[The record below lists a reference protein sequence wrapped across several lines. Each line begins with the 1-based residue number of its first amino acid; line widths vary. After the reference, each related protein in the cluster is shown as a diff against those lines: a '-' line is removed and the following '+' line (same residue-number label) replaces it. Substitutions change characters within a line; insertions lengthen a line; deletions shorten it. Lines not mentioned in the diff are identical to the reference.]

1 MDQDTHPLTAR
12 LSPSSISRLIY
23 WSISYALSHPGELDR
38 ARLAAGLAGDKY
50 HRAAAGTLI
59 AAALVNATPGSF
71 IPAGS

>member
-50 HRAAAGTLI
+50 QQAAAGALI
-59 AAALVNATPGSF
+59 AAALVNATPGNK
-71 IPAGS
+71 